1 MPPKAPSSSGAP
13 EETTGHRRRTKTAHQ
28 ERDGFSLL
36 VSCASGVAEIKL
48 PDREELIL
56 GRDAS
61 SDVPILDESVSRRH
75 ARLSLGASMTLEDL
89 RSKNGTTV
97 GGAKI
102 AARERVPLAIGVVV
116 ELGSA
121 TVILQRGRRGVPA
134 SASKLTAP
142 SHPKILA
149 ANGAEGPVVRDARMK
164 NLYALLDVVAPSNVS
179 VLVLG
184 ETGVG
189 KEVYAE
195 AIHRQSPRAAK
206 PFLAINCAALPESML
221 EAELFGFERG
231 AFSGAVQAK
240 PGLFEAAR
248 GGTVFLDEVGE
259 IPLAMQAK
267 LLRVIETG
275 KVTRLGSVKAQHVD
289 ARFVSATN
297 RDLRALVAERA
308 FRADLFFRLNGMS
321 ITLPEL
327 RARTADIAPLA
338 EHFLAR
344 AAASMKKRAPRLTP
358 RALARLEAH
367 AWPGNVRE
375 LKSVMERV
383 VLLSTGAVID
393 LADLERAE
401 LDAPHVQVSPVD
413 APPPASQRAGTAPA
427 SVQGATLKEELRDL
441 EKQRILDAL
450 GKAGGNQTD
459 AAKILGFSRYTLMNR
474 LEAFGLA
481 RPRKR

>member
-1 MPPKAPSSSGAP
+1 MPPKAPSSPDGP
-13 EETTGHRRRTKTAHQ
+13 EETTGRRRRTKTAHA

-48 PDREELIL
+48 PEKEELIL

-75 ARLSLGASMTLEDL
+75 ARLSFGASITLEDL

-97 GGAKI
+97 AGVKV
-102 AARERVPLAIGVVV
+102 AAGERVPLAVGVVV

-121 TVILQRGRRGVPA
+121 TLILQRGRKGEAGAKVA
-134 SASKLTAP
+134 AP
-142 SHPKILA
+142 SRAEPRA
-149 ANGAEGPVVRDARMK
+149 GAEGSSEPVVVRDPRMK
-164 NLYALLDVVAPSNVS
+164 NLYALLDVVAPSPVS

-195 AIHRQSPRAAK
+195 AIHRRSARAVA
-206 PFLAINCAALPESML
+206 PFFAINCAALPESML
-221 EAELFGFERG
+221 EAELFGYERG
-231 AFSGAVQAK
+231 AFTGAVQAK

-267 LLRVIETG
+267 LLRVLENGT
-275 KVTRLGSVKAQHVD
+275 VTRLGSVKPLRVD
-289 ARFVSATN
+289 VRFVSATN

-308 FRADLFFRLNGMS
+308 FRADLFFRLNGIS
-321 ITLPEL
+321 ITLPAL
-327 RARTADIAPLA
+327 RERTADIAPLA
-338 EHFLAR
+338 EYFVAR
-344 AAASMKKRAPRLTP
+344 AARSMGKRAPHLSP
-358 RALARLEAH
+358 RAVARLEAH

-375 LKSVMERV
+375 LKAVAERV
-383 VLLSTGAVID
+383 VLLSTGGVID
-393 LADLERAE
+393 LADLERADLE
-401 LDAPHVQVSPVD
+401 APA
-413 APPPASQRAGTAPA
+413 APADHRSAPSSERAGTGSKPGGEGA
-427 SVQGATLKEELRDL
+427 SLKEELRDL

-450 GKAGGNQTD
+450 AKAGGNQTD
-459 AAKILGFSRYTLMNR
+459 AAKALGFSRYTLMNR